1 MVRATQLYLCEDLL
15 NFHNARVELADRQC
29 RLDLLDQARL
39 SGSCAVF
46 RAWEGGAQ
54 VGEIRILLAPETME
68 NMEAYRTLLYRTLRA
83 VEIFRSSEALQDVNP
98 HWDEL

>member
-15 NFHNARVELADRQC
+15 NFHNARVELADRQD
-29 RLDLLDQARL
+29 RWDWLGHARL

-46 RAWEGGAQ
+46 RAWDGGAQ
-54 VGEIRILLAPETME
+54 VGEIRILLVPETMDD
-68 NMEAYRTLLYRTLRA
+68 MDAYRTLIGRTLRA